1 MRVQKVRL
9 FFIACSLRLRKQ
21 RVGVS
26 FPFSL
31 PGNHET
37 LRSTSYLRSDV
48 GLGITS
54 HSPDRPTPH
63 RARPHEPSTNLKGTP
78 HRNFLLTQT
87 SNVLI

>member
-54 HSPDRPTPH
+54 HSPTDLRHTELDPMSLQAT
-63 RARPHEPSTNLKGTP
+63 
-78 HRNFLLTQT
+78 
-87 SNVLI
+87 